1 MRHACAFVA
10 GAWWLQ
16 QQAALPPLGAASLVV
31 VAWLAA
37 VAWTSS
43 PVPLLRRAA
52 PVLAIAGWCA
62 AGFFWAA
69 FVATWK
75 LSDELPRADERRDL
89 RVSGVVQG
97 LPEPG
102 DHGWRF
108 GFRVDRNLSLD
119 GHAPAHLML
128 AWYARDAVPAQS
140 PVAPGERLE
149 FTVRL
154 KRPHGA
160 VNPHGFDREAWFL
173 EQGIRAAGYVND
185 REPVVRGGFDR
196 WSPAAWIDRAR
207 GRMRDRLL
215 AAAGD
220 APFGGVLV
228 ALAVGDQRAIPAGQW
243 DLFTRTGVNHLMSI
257 SGLHITM
264 LAALAHAVVIR
275 FRRHFPGRADGRSA
289 TDAAMLAGFAVALV
303 YSLLA
308 GFAVPAQRTLWM
320 LGVTTLA
327 TRLRVFADPGRTLA
341 AALLLVVVLDPMAVI
356 SAGFWLSFGAVA
368 LLTGFVARPASR
380 FGWFAAWSRAQWVLF
395 VGLAPLLIGL
405 FQQVSLVSPAANAFA
420 VPVVSLVVVPLA
432 LVATVSPWAWPAQ
445 LANGL
450 MTWVAGALAW
460 LAQLPGARWVQAA
473 PPDWAV
479 VLALAGAACLL
490 LPRGFPS
497 RWLGTFGFLPLLF
510 AAPAL
515 PAEGE
520 ARVTVLDVGQG
531 LAVFVRT
538 AHESLLFDAGA
549 AWGDDTDSG
558 AAIVVPFLRG
568 EGVSRLGALVVSH
581 DDRDHTGGV
590 ASVLRQVPA
599 DWVLASLPP
608 THAALR
614 DARRVVGCAAGQ
626 SWSWSGVR
634 FAVLHP
640 AYRPDAGK
648 LRDNARSCVLRIDA
662 GGHSALVA
670 ADIEADSE
678 RDLLTAGATL
688 SADVL
693 VVPHHGSRTS
703 STDGFVAAVRPSVAV
718 MSLGYRNRFGHPH
731 PDVDARYR
739 RAGVTI
745 VRTDRDGAV
754 AFTLGPRPPVPDL
767 QRHRA
772 RRYWHDGAG
781 P

>member
-1 MRHACAFVA
+1 MFHACAFVA

-16 QQAALPPLGAASLVV
+16 QQAALPPLAAASLVF

-37 VAWTSS
+37 ATWKSS
-43 PVPLLRRAA
+43 AVPLLRRSS
-52 PVLAIAGWCA
+52 PVLALAGWCA

-69 FVATWK
+69 FVAGWK
-75 LSDELPRADERRDL
+75 LSDELPHADERRDL
-89 RVSGVVQG
+89 RVAGVVEG

-108 GFRVDRNLSLD
+108 RFRVDRNLSPD
-119 GHAPAHLML
+119 GHAPGRVLL
-128 AWYARDAVPAQS
+128 AWYSRDAVPATS

-185 REPVVRGGFDR
+185 RAPVVRRGFDT
-196 WSPAAWIDRAR
+196 WSPGAWIDHLR

-220 APFGGVLV
+220 APFAGVLV
-228 ALAVGDQRAIPAGQW
+228 ALAVGDQRAIPAAQW

-264 LAALAHAVVIR
+264 LAALAHAIVVR
-275 FRRHFPGRADGRSA
+275 LRRRFPGRRDRGPA
-289 TDAAMLAGFAVALV
+289 TDAAMLAGFLVAAA
-303 YSLLA
+303 YALLA

-327 TRLRVFADPGRTLA
+327 TRLRLFVDTGHTLA
-341 AALLLVVVLDPMAVI
+341 AALFIVVVVDPMAVI

-368 LLTGFVARPASR
+368 LLTGFVTQPHGR

-405 FQQVSLVSPAANAFA
+405 FQQVSLVSPVANAFA
-420 VPVVSLVVVPLA
+420 VPLVSLVVVPLA
-432 LVATVSPWAWPAQ
+432 LVATVSPWTLPAHV
-445 LANGL
+445 AGTL
-450 MTWVAGALAW
+450 MTWTAGALSW
-460 LAQLPGARWVQAA
+460 LAQVPGARWVQAA

-479 VLALAGAACLL
+479 VLALGGAACLL

-497 RWLGTFGFLPLLF
+497 RWLGALGFLPLIF
-510 AAPAL
+510 AVPAM
-515 PAEGE
+515 PADGE
-520 ARVTVLDVGQG
+520 ARITVLDVGQG

-538 AHESLLFDAGA
+538 ARESLLFDAGP
-549 AWGDDTDSG
+549 AWGDDADSG

-568 EGVSRLGALVVSH
+568 EGVARLDGLVVSH

-599 DWVLASLPP
+599 DWVLTSLPRS
-608 THAALR
+608 HAAL
-614 DARRVVGCAAGQ
+614 AAAPRVIGCTAGQ
-626 SWSWSGVR
+626 AWRWSGVE
-634 FAVLHP
+634 FSILHP
-640 AYRPDAGK
+640 TFRTDAST
-648 LRDNARSCVLRIDA
+648 LRDNARSCVLRIEA
-662 GGHSALVA
+662 GGHRALIA

-678 RDLLTAGATL
+678 RELLASGASL

-703 STDGFVAAVRPSVAV
+703 STEAFVAAVRPATGV
-718 MSLGYRNRFGHPH
+718 MSMGYLNRFGHPH

-739 RAGVTI
+739 RAGVAV
-745 VRTDRDGAV
+745 VRTDSGGAV
-754 AFTLGPRPPVPDL
+754 GFTLGPRPPAIHL
-767 QRHRA
+767 QRNLA
-772 RRYWHDGAG
+772 RRYWHGRAGA
-781 P
+781 